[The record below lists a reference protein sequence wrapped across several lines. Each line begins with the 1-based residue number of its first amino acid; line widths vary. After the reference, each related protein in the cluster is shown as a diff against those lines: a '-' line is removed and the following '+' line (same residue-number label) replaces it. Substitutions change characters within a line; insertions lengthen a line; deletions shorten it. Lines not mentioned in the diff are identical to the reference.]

1 MINKKVVISVGIVVL
16 IGIVAAGYQIVTTQ
30 TPELWQP
37 TDLKEQT
44 PTGGTGG
51 TGTSSGQDQSGTGGT
66 GTSSGQDQSGTG
78 SDAVKISP
86 TKAKEIAQSYIQ
98 EPGAVAGTPK
108 LIKING
114 DLVYM
119 VPVLLDNKQVGEIY
133 IDPETGE
140 NVGGA
145 GGAPS

>member
-1 MINKKVVISVGIVVL
+1 MINKKVVISVGIVLL

-37 TDLKEQT
+37 TDLQEQT
-44 PTGGTGG
+44 PTGGTGR
-51 TGTSSGQDQSGTGGT
+51 TGASSGQDQGGT
-66 GTSSGQDQSGTG
+66 GASSGQDQSGTG
-78 SDAVKISP
+78 SDAVKISS

-108 LIKING
+108 LIRING